1 MDSGMRIGKC
11 VARRV
16 CGLRGWWVGC
26 RRLVWEVGGVVGGG
40 GGMIACLVGLGVVD
54 WYCSGLLEIM
64 YVVV

>member
-26 RRLVWEVGGVVGGG
+26 RRLVWGVGGVVV
-40 GGMIACLVGLGVVD
+40 GGMIALLVGLGVVD
-54 WYCSGLLEIM
+54 WY
-64 YVVV
+64 